1 LTEPAVVRAANL
13 SDVPA
18 LGRLGALLV
27 AVHHA
32 FDPERFIAVTPA
44 TEQGYAAFLAAE
56 IERPDALVLI
66 AEAEGGVVGY
76 AYGALEGSD
85 FMALRG
91 PAGILYDLLVDP
103 GHRGQGI
110 GRALLAAALEAL
122 AARGAPRI
130 LISAAEGNEAA
141 QRMFAAAGF
150 RRTMIEMTRATEAR

>member
-1 LTEPAVVRAANL
+1 LTEGTVIRPAVPG
-13 SDVPA
+13 DVPS

-32 FDPERFIAVTPA
+32 FDAERFIPVTPA
-44 TEQGYAAFLAAE
+44 TEQGYASFLAAE
-56 IERPDALVLI
+56 NERPDAIVLV
-66 AEAEGGVVGY
+66 AEAGGAVVGY

-103 GHRGQGI
+103 EHRGQGI
-110 GRALLAAALEAL
+110 GRKLLAAALDAL

-130 LISAAEGNEAA
+130 LISAAEGNDAA
-141 QRMFAAAGF
+141 QRLFAAAGF
-150 RRTMIEMTRATEAR
+150 RRTMIEMTREA